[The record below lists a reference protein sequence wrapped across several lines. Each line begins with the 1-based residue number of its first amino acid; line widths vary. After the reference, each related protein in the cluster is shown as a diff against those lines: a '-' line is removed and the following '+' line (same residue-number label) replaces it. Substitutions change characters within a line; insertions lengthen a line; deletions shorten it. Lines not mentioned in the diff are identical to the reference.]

1 MRGSTARQVTMLALV
16 DSDQLIPASHPIG
29 DVKPIV
35 DDPLKELEPALR
47 KGGTT
52 EMLEGLTGT

>member
-16 DSDQLIPASHPIG
+16 DSDQLIPADHPIG

-35 DDPLKELEPALR
+35 EESLKELEPALR
-47 KGGTT
+47 KG
-52 EMLEGLTGT
+52 EAPPRCSKA